1 MRPRNSTSEIN
12 PRSYYPFFTRFVR
25 ILPNVLFILDLCE
38 RREAFQHLTRMLC
51 IPKTKYPLFH
61 RKTTE
66 LRFRE
71 QHSPKFQRITENQ
84 LWRRFPN
91 LPIYRYPAFDV
102 KLHVRQKYYLV
113 WYLYERGRV
122 NASMLQLQQFRTKLC
137 VFCWF
142 LWFAKWH
149 SRLSLLLL
157 RFVQTYFAIVLFLIT
172 VPKFLLTWITWLNRD
187 AVHRKQSKNF

>member
-25 ILPNVLFILDLCE
+25 KLPNVWFILGLCE
-38 RREAFQHLTRMLC
+38 RREASQRLIHMLC

-66 LRFRE
+66 LIFRE
-71 QHSPKFQRITENQ
+71 RHSLKFQRIKESQ
-84 LWRRFPN
+84 LWQHCLN

-102 KLHVRQKYYLV
+102 RLHVRQKYCLV

-122 NASMLQLQQFRTKLC
+122 NASTLQLQQFRIKLC

-142 LWFAKWH
+142 LWFGKWH
-149 SRLSLLLL
+149 SRLFLPLLS
-157 RFVQTYFAIVLFLIT
+157 FVQTYVAIARFLIT
-172 VPKFLLTWITWLNRD
+172 VPKFPLTWIT
-187 AVHRKQSKNF
+187 